1 VNQAQQRLDA
11 ALDEQARLSERLE
24 RSIGTSAEFSAYS
37 RLRAARLAIADCEAH
52 DEESGAP
59 SRDACRR
66 FVFSLLR
73 DSTAPGVAR
82 AEIER
87 RLGGLVDGEALTTT
101 VLLASET
108 VTNAV
113 RHGGVG
119 VDDTVDV
126 EADLSADRLWVGIT
140 NAGPE
145 CQHVP
150 SRPADLSPGGRGLFL
165 VEELS
170 RAWGTGHAHG
180 STSVWFEVERA
191 AV

>member
-1 VNQAQQRLDA
+1 
-11 ALDEQARLSERLE
+11 
-24 RSIGTSAEFSAYS
+24 
-37 RLRAARLAIADCEAH
+37 
-52 DEESGAP
+52 
-59 SRDACRR
+59 
-66 FVFSLLR
+66 VFSLLR

-87 RLGGLVDGEALTTT
+87 RLRGFVDGEALATAM
-101 VLLASET
+101 LLASET

-119 VDDTVDV
+119 ADDTVDV
-126 EADLSADRLWVGIT
+126 EATLSADRLWVGVT

-145 CQHVP
+145 CRHAP
-150 SRPADLSPGGRGLFL
+150 STPPPLSPGGRGLFL

-180 STSVWFEVERA
+180 STSVWFEVARA
-191 AV
+191 AA